1 MRKNASSKLVLN
13 RVKPLF
19 VGLLSLF
26 CFQSLSLEA
35 QTAKQ
40 FDFDDPLKEQ
50 LRLSGNFG
58 ELRGS
63 HFHAGLDLKT
73 NLTIGKPVYAA
84 ADGYVSRLKVAHF
97 GYGKALYLTHEGGY
111 GSVYAHLDRF
121 AEDIQNYIKNT
132 QYKKE
137 RFQVEL
143 FPSKDKFVVKKGD
156 LIGYTGNTGSSGG
169 PHLHFEI
176 RDPQSRPLNPLN
188 YGIEISDTKSPKPT
202 VLRWYPYNKNGRNVE
217 TYGQNLSLTQIR
229 PNEFLA
235 ESLTTL
241 GRIGFGIGAY
251 DQQDGSSN
259 KNGVYRIKT
268 SLNGALTQDIVFD
281 RISFDES
288 KFMNRYMDYRHYR
301 ERKQRVQKL
310 FRETNNPLGIIKI
323 LESDGY
329 VSIEPGASYVYR
341 IELMDYS
348 GNQTTIDVPIVGL
361 ESEGSQIIQASSKP
375 QDQSGDDLERLTE
388 IPNSSATSWSES
400 RYSVF
405 FSKGCFYESTALDL
419 SVDSEILRL
428 DRDRFAVYKPIKI
441 SYRADHLSPEDLAK
455 AYIARIDPYGK
466 PIYQNTSR
474 IGTTLEASVSA
485 LGNYGVFF
493 DDVPPTISVRQP
505 AEGQWYSKAKKLKV
519 IIKDKESG
527 IADYRA
533 TINGRFI
540 LMEYDYKTNR
550 LTYDFSDAI
559 IDETA
564 HNLEVVVL
572 DNAGNSTTFERLF
585 YRKVDD

>member
-26 CFQSLSLEA
+26 YFQSLSLEA

-97 GYGKALYLTHEGGY
+97 GYGKALYLSHEGGY
-111 GSVYAHLDRF
+111 ASVYAHLDRF

-176 RDPQSRPLNPLN
+176 RDPQSRPLNPLD
-188 YGIEISDTKSPKPT
+188 YGIEISDAKSPIPT
-202 VLRWYPYNKNGRNVE
+202 VLRWYPHNKNGRNVE

-235 ESLTTL
+235 ESLTTS

-268 SLNGALTQDIVFD
+268 SLNGALTQDILFD

-341 IELMDYS
+341 IELMDHS
-348 GNQTTIDVPIVGL
+348 GNQTTIDVPIVGI
-361 ESEGSQIIQASSKP
+361 ESEDSQIIQASAKL

-474 IGTTLEASVSA
+474 SGTTLEASVSA
-485 LGNYGVFF
+485 LGNYGIFF
-493 DDVPPTISVRQP
+493 DDVPPTISLRQP

-519 IIKDKESG
+519 TIKDKESG

-559 IDETA
+559 IDEAA
-564 HNLEVVVL
+564 HNLKVVVL

-585 YRKVDD
+585 YRKADD

>member
-13 RVKPLF
+13 GVKPPFL
-19 VGLLSLF
+19 VLLSLF
-26 CFQSLSLEA
+26 CFQSLSLVA
-35 QTAKQ
+35 QTSKQ
-40 FDFDDPLKEQ
+40 LDFDDPLKEQ

-111 GSVYAHLDRF
+111 GTVYAHLDRF
-121 AEDIQNYIKNT
+121 AQDIQNYIKNT

-176 RDPQSRPLNPLN
+176 RDPQSRPLNPLD

-202 VLRWYPYNKNGRNVE
+202 VLRWYPHNKNGQNIE

-235 ESLTTL
+235 ESLTTV
-241 GRIGFGIGAY
+241 GHIGFGIGAY

-268 SLNGALTQDIVFD
+268 LLNGVLAQDIVFD

-341 IELMDYS
+341 IELMDHS
-348 GNQTTIDVPIVGL
+348 GNQTTIDVPIVGR
-361 ESEGSQIIQASSKP
+361 ESEDSQMIQASAKS

-388 IPNSSATSWSES
+388 IPNSSATSWSEL

-405 FSKGCFYESTALDL
+405 FSKGCFYETTALDL

-441 SYRADHLSPEDLAK
+441 SYRADHLSQEDLAK

-474 IGTTLEASVSA
+474 SGTTLEASVSA

-493 DDVPPTISVRQP
+493 DDVPPTISLRQP
-505 AEGQWYSKAKKLKV
+505 AEGQWYSKVKKLKV
-519 IIKDKESG
+519 NIKDRASG

-559 IDETA
+559 IDEAA
-564 HNLEVVVL
+564 HNLKVVVL

-585 YRKVDD
+585 YRKADD

>member
-1 MRKNASSKLVLN
+1 M
-13 RVKPLF
+13 
-19 VGLLSLF
+19 GLLSLF

-35 QTAKQ
+35 QTDKQ

-121 AEDIQNYIKNT
+121 ADDIQNYIKNT

-176 RDPQSRPLNPLN
+176 RDPQSRPLNPLD
-188 YGIEISDTKSPKPT
+188 YGIEISDTKSPIPT
-202 VLRWYPYNKNGRNVE
+202 VLRWYPHNKNGRNVE

-229 PNEFLA
+229 PNEYLA
-235 ESLTTL
+235 ESLATS

-268 SLNGALTQDIVFD
+268 SLNGALTQEILFD

-361 ESEGSQIIQASSKP
+361 ESKDSQIIQASAKP
-375 QDQSGDDLERLTE
+375 QDQSGDDLEQLTE

-419 SVDSEILRL
+419 SVYSEILRL

-441 SYRADHLSPEDLAK
+441 SYRADHLDPDYLAK

-474 IGTTLEASVSA
+474 SGTTLETSVSA

-493 DDVPPTISVRQP
+493 DDVPPTISLRQP

-519 IIKDKESG
+519 TIKDKESG

-559 IDETA
+559 IDEAA
-564 HNLEVVVL
+564 HNLKVVVL

-585 YRKVDD
+585 YRKADD

>member
-19 VGLLSLF
+19 VGVLSLY

-188 YGIEISDTKSPKPT
+188 YGIEISDTKSPMPT
-202 VLRWYPYNKNGRNVE
+202 VLRWYPHNKNGRNVE

-235 ESLTTL
+235 ESLTAS

-268 SLNGALTQDIVFD
+268 SLNGALTQDILFD

-323 LESDGY
+323 LENDGY

-341 IELMDYS
+341 IELMDHS

-361 ESEGSQIIQASSKP
+361 ESEDSQIIQASAKP

-419 SVDSEILRL
+419 SVDSDILRL

-441 SYRADHLSPEDLAK
+441 SYRADHLSQEDLAK
-455 AYIARIDPYGK
+455 AYIAHIDPYGK
-466 PIYQNTSR
+466 PIY
-474 IGTTLEASVSA
+474 
-485 LGNYGVFF
+485 
-493 DDVPPTISVRQP
+493 
-505 AEGQWYSKAKKLKV
+505 
-519 IIKDKESG
+519 
-527 IADYRA
+527 
-533 TINGRFI
+533 
-540 LMEYDYKTNR
+540 
-550 LTYDFSDAI
+550 
-559 IDETA
+559 
-564 HNLEVVVL
+564 
-572 DNAGNSTTFERLF
+572 
-585 YRKVDD
+585 

>member
-1 MRKNASSKLVLN
+1 M
-13 RVKPLF
+13 
-19 VGLLSLF
+19 GLLSLF

-121 AEDIQNYIKNT
+121 ADDIQNYIKNT

-176 RDPQSRPLNPLN
+176 RDPQSRPLNPLD
-188 YGIEISDTKSPKPT
+188 YGIEISDTKSPIPT
-202 VLRWYPYNKNGRNVE
+202 VLRWYPHNKNGRNVE

-229 PNEFLA
+229 PNEYLA
-235 ESLTTL
+235 ESLATS

-268 SLNGALTQDIVFD
+268 SLNGALTQEILFD

-361 ESEGSQIIQASSKP
+361 ESKDSQIIQASAKP

-419 SVDSEILRL
+419 SVYSEILRL

-441 SYRADHLSPEDLAK
+441 SYRADHLGPDYLAK

-474 IGTTLEASVSA
+474 SGTTLETSVSA

-493 DDVPPTISVRQP
+493 DDVPPTISLRQP

-519 IIKDKESG
+519 TIKDKESG

-559 IDETA
+559 IDEAA
-564 HNLEVVVL
+564 HNLKVVVL

-585 YRKVDD
+585 YRKADD

>member
-19 VGLLSLF
+19 VGVLSLY

-188 YGIEISDTKSPKPT
+188 YGIEISDTKSPMPT
-202 VLRWYPYNKNGRNVE
+202 VLRWYPHNKNGRNVE

-229 PNEFLA
+229 PNEFLT
-235 ESLTTL
+235 ESLTAS

-323 LESDGY
+323 LENDGY

-348 GNQTTIDVPIVGL
+348 GNQTTIDVPIVGI
-361 ESEGSQIIQASSKP
+361 ESEGSKIIQASSKP

-474 IGTTLEASVSA
+474 SGTTLEASVSA

-493 DDVPPTISVRQP
+493 DDVPPTISLRQP

-519 IIKDKESG
+519 TIKDKESG

-559 IDETA
+559 IDEAA
-564 HNLEVVVL
+564 HNLKVVVL

-585 YRKVDD
+585 YRKADD

>member
-121 AEDIQNYIKNT
+121 ADDIQNYIKNT

-176 RDPQSRPLNPLN
+176 RDPQSRPLNPLD
-188 YGIEISDTKSPKPT
+188 YGIEISDTKSPIPT

-235 ESLTTL
+235 ESLATS

-268 SLNGALTQDIVFD
+268 SLNGALTQEILFD

-348 GNQTTIDVPIVGL
+348 GNQTTIDVPIVGI
-361 ESEGSQIIQASSKP
+361 ESEDSQIIKASAKP

-441 SYRADHLSPEDLAK
+441 SYRADHLGPEDLAK

-474 IGTTLEASVSA
+474 SGTTLEASVSA

-493 DDVPPTISVRQP
+493 DDVPPTIILRQP

-519 IIKDKESG
+519 TIKDKESG

-559 IDETA
+559 IDEAA
-564 HNLEVVVL
+564 HNLKVVVL

-585 YRKVDD
+585 YRKADD

>member
-35 QTAKQ
+35 QTDKQ

-121 AEDIQNYIKNT
+121 VEDIQNYIKNT

-176 RDPQSRPLNPLN
+176 RDPQSRPLNPLD
-188 YGIEISDTKSPKPT
+188 YGIEISDTKSPIPT
-202 VLRWYPYNKNGRNVE
+202 VLRWYPHNKNGRNVE

-229 PNEFLA
+229 PNEYLA
-235 ESLTTL
+235 ESLATS

-268 SLNGALTQDIVFD
+268 SLNGALTQEILFD

-348 GNQTTIDVPIVGL
+348 GNQTTIDVPIVGI
-361 ESEGSQIIQASSKP
+361 ESEESQIIQASAKP

-474 IGTTLEASVSA
+474 SGTTLETSVSA

-493 DDVPPTISVRQP
+493 DDVPPTISLRQP

-519 IIKDKESG
+519 TIKDKESG

-559 IDETA
+559 IDEAA
-564 HNLEVVVL
+564 HNLKVVVL

-585 YRKVDD
+585 YRKTDD

>member
-176 RDPQSRPLNPLN
+176 RDPQSRPLNPLD
-188 YGIEISDTKSPKPT
+188 YGIEISDAKSPIPT
-202 VLRWYPYNKNGRNVE
+202 VLRWYPLNKNGRNVE

-235 ESLTTL
+235 ESLTTS

-268 SLNGALTQDIVFD
+268 SLNGALTQDILFD

-361 ESEGSQIIQASSKP
+361 ESEGSQIIQASSMP

-474 IGTTLEASVSA
+474 SGTTLEASVSA

-493 DDVPPTISVRQP
+493 DDVPPTISLRQP
-505 AEGQWYSKAKKLKV
+505 TEGQWYSKAKKLKV
-519 IIKDKESG
+519 TIKDKESG

-559 IDETA
+559 IDEAA
-564 HNLEVVVL
+564 HNLKVVVL

-585 YRKVDD
+585 YRKADD

>member
-176 RDPQSRPLNPLN
+176 RDPQSRPLNPLD
-188 YGIEISDTKSPKPT
+188 YGIEISDTKSPIPT
-202 VLRWYPYNKNGRNVE
+202 VLRWYRHNKNGRNVE

-235 ESLTTL
+235 ESLTTS

-361 ESEGSQIIQASSKP
+361 ESEGSQIIQASSMP

-419 SVDSEILRL
+419 SVDSEILGL

-474 IGTTLEASVSA
+474 SGTTLEASVSA

-493 DDVPPTISVRQP
+493 DDVPPTISLRQP
-505 AEGQWYSKAKKLKV
+505 TEGQWYSKAKKLKV
-519 IIKDKESG
+519 TIKDKESG

-559 IDETA
+559 IDEAA
-564 HNLEVVVL
+564 HNLKVVVL

-585 YRKVDD
+585 YRKADD

>member
-1 MRKNASSKLVLN
+1 
-13 RVKPLF
+13 
-19 VGLLSLF
+19 
-26 CFQSLSLEA
+26 
-35 QTAKQ
+35 
-40 FDFDDPLKEQ
+40 
-50 LRLSGNFG
+50 
-58 ELRGS
+58 
-63 HFHAGLDLKT
+63 
-73 NLTIGKPVYAA
+73 
-84 ADGYVSRLKVAHF
+84 
-97 GYGKALYLTHEGGY
+97 
-111 GSVYAHLDRF
+111 
-121 AEDIQNYIKNT
+121 
-132 QYKKE
+132 
-137 RFQVEL
+137 
-143 FPSKDKFVVKKGD
+143 
-156 LIGYTGNTGSSGG
+156 
-169 PHLHFEI
+169 
-176 RDPQSRPLNPLN
+176 
-188 YGIEISDTKSPKPT
+188 
-202 VLRWYPYNKNGRNVE
+202 
-217 TYGQNLSLTQIR
+217 
-229 PNEFLA
+229 
-235 ESLTTL
+235 
-241 GRIGFGIGAY
+241 
-251 DQQDGSSN
+251 
-259 KNGVYRIKT
+259 
-268 SLNGALTQDIVFD
+268 
-281 RISFDES
+281 
-288 KFMNRYMDYRHYR
+288 MNRYMDYRHYR

-348 GNQTTIDVPIVGL
+348 GNQTTIDVPIVGI
-361 ESEGSQIIQASSKP
+361 ESEESQIIQASAKP

-474 IGTTLEASVSA
+474 SGTTLEASVSA
-485 LGNYGVFF
+485 LGNYGIFF
-493 DDVPPTISVRQP
+493 DDVPPTISMRQP
-505 AEGQWYSKAKKLKV
+505 VEGQWYSKAKKLKV
-519 IIKDKESG
+519 TIKDKESG

-559 IDETA
+559 IDEAA
-564 HNLEVVVL
+564 HNLKVVVL

-585 YRKVDD
+585 YRKADD